1 MRQKFRVGITR
12 DFVKPDGTFSFDNM
26 GLNLLDNAPGVEYE
40 LLAQDAVALRPEHV
54 QDYDGL
60 LLLGRRVT
68 ADTLQGISR
77 LAILARFGV
86 GYDTVDVEACTRNG
100 VLLTITP
107 DGVRRPLASSI
118 MAFILALSH
127 KLLIKDH
134 LTRSGRWIERIDA
147 MGMGLTGRALG
158 VVGFGNVGRE
168 VFALAQPFGMRHLA
182 YDPYVRTEEVAGT
195 GVELMNLESLL
206 QTADFVCICC
216 ALTPETRHL
225 INAERLALMKKTAY
239 LINAARGPIVD
250 QDALTHALRE
260 RLIRGAGLDVF
271 EEEPIDVNH
280 PILTLENVIVT
291 PHSICWTDE
300 CFQSMGR
307 DACQSILD
315 VATGQIPRSVVNRE
329 VLNHPSLQEMLR
341 RHATKTTETK

>member
-1 MRQKFRVGITR
+1 MRQTFRVGITR
-12 DFVKPDGTFSFDNM
+12 DFVRPDGTFCFDNM
-26 GLNLLDNAPGVEYE
+26 GLNLLDNASGVEYE
-40 LLAQDAVALRPEHV
+40 FLPEDALTLRADHV

-68 ADTLQGISR
+68 ADTLHGGDR

-107 DGVRRPLASSI
+107 DGVRRPVASSI
-118 MAFILALSH
+118 MAFVLALSH

-134 LTRSGRWIERIDA
+134 LTRSGRWVDRIDA

-158 VVGFGNVGRE
+158 LVGLGNIGRE

-182 YDPYVRTEEVAGT
+182 YDPYVRQAEVAGT
-195 GVELMNLESLL
+195 GVELMNLETLL

-216 ALTPETRHL
+216 ALTPETHHL
-225 INAERLALMKKTAY
+225 INAERFALMKETAY
-239 LINAARGPIVD
+239 LINTARGPIVD
-250 QDALTHALRE
+250 QDALTHALRKM
-260 RLIRGAGLDVF
+260 RIRGAGLDVF
-271 EEEPIDVNH
+271 EEEPIDKNH
-280 PILTLENVIVT
+280 PILTLDNVIVT

-300 CFQSMGR
+300 CFQGMGR

-329 VLNHPSLQEMLR
+329 VLDHPSLQEKLR
-341 RHATKTTETK
+341 CYTARTTEAK

>member
-1 MRQKFRVGITR
+1 MRQTFRVGITR
-12 DFVKPDGTFSFDNM
+12 DFVKPDGSFSFDNM
-26 GLNLLDNAPGVEYE
+26 GIDLLNNAPGVEYE
-40 LLAQDAVALRPEHV
+40 LLAEDAETLRPDHV
-54 QDYDGL
+54 RNYDGL
-60 LLLGRRVT
+60 FLLGRRVT
-68 ADTLQGISR
+68 AGTLHGISR

-118 MAFILALSH
+118 MAFVLALSH
-127 KLLIKDH
+127 QLLIKDR

-158 VVGFGNVGRE
+158 VIGLGNVGRE
-168 VFALAQPFGMRHLA
+168 VFALAQPFAMRHLA
-182 YDPYVRTEEVAGT
+182 YDPYVRTAEVDGT
-195 GVELMNLESLL
+195 GIELMNLETLL

-225 INAERLALMKKTAY
+225 INTERIALMKKTAY

-250 QDALTHALRE
+250 QDALTDALRE
-260 RLIRGAGLDVF
+260 RRIRGAGLDVF
-271 EEEPIDVNH
+271 EEEPIDENH
-280 PILTLENVIVT
+280 PILALDNVIVT

-300 CFQSMGR
+300 CFQRMGH

-315 VATGQIPRSVVNRE
+315 VATGRVPRSVVNRE
-329 VLNHPSLQEMLR
+329 VLDHPSLQEKLR
-341 RHATKTTETK
+341 RYAARITEFK

>member
-1 MRQKFRVGITR
+1 MRQTFRVGITR
-12 DFVKPDGTFSFDNM
+12 DFVRPDGTFSFDNM
-26 GLNLLDNAPGVEYE
+26 GLSLLATAPGVEYE
-40 LLAQDAVALRPEHV
+40 LLADDAQTLHADHV

-60 LLLGRRVT
+60 FLLGRRVT
-68 ADTLQGISR
+68 ADTLHRVDR

-86 GYDTVDVEACTRNG
+86 GYDTVDVEACTKNG

-107 DGVRRPLASSI
+107 DGVRRPVASSI
-118 MAFILALSH
+118 IAFILALSH

-134 LTRSGRWIERIDA
+134 LTRSGRWTDRLDA

-158 VVGFGNVGRE
+158 MVGLGNIGRE
-168 VFALAQPFGMRHLA
+168 VFALVQPFGMRHLA
-182 YDPYVRTEEVAGT
+182 YDPYVRTAEVAGT
-195 GVELMNLESLL
+195 GVELMNLETLL

-239 LINAARGPIVD
+239 LINTARGPIVD
-250 QDALTHALRE
+250 QDALTDALRE
-260 RLIRGAGLDVF
+260 RRIRGAGLDVF
-271 EEEPIDVNH
+271 EEEPIDKNH
-280 PILTLENVIVT
+280 PILTLDNVIVT

-300 CFQSMGR
+300 CFQAMGR

-329 VLNHPSLQEMLR
+329 VLDHICLQEKLR
-341 RHATKTTETK
+341 RYAARTTEAK